1 MAELIYNPD
10 IDEAR
15 ILQDNE
21 WVPTQVYEN
30 KETGERIAYDGV
42 EWKNLPQGPAL
53 DEATLGRLGSG
64 DVLENTPPTQEE
76 QQQPTVGLPKVQTLP
91 KGEGYSDRTARIAE
105 QKAASWGRDGQVL
118 LKTIKETV
126 GGFPEMAAFGIQIG
140 FPETYKAIAA
150 SEAGQFFSAVDK
162 ALEPNLG
169 DDQKLMAEL
178 GSYLTLGA
186 AGKKLLEYGV
196 EYIAKRRGRKKA
208 EELANQV
215 ARETATIQSFGPI
228 GPPAFLRAKPAQI
241 APTKDIPLSPNQA
254 GYVKKAGLFG
264 GSLGAVQAAVQFS
277 DEEYESLINMASD
290 SELVQNNLPAPAIEA
305 LNALKVNPEDS
316 EAKRK
321 LKVYANEILSIG
333 LAAGLLKSAVGVGR
347 AGFGVIQGS
356 EKIAKLNT
364 DLGRLF
370 SSYAALPREL
380 AEAAIQ
386 RSGAAKGYEIEI
398 KKSLKDLQRLQKS
411 EKVSDDAM
419 ANAINNNDMSGL
431 TTPVSLAIVKL
442 KDQIKANE
450 VDINNGLGLTGN
462 NRIGL
467 SFGPDGI
474 YFTRSFE
481 AANNPKY
488 YKKIQNAL
496 ENKDP
501 DPIFVA
507 KVDNA
512 RQYFISKGVKRQ
524 DVDGLIEEVVSKLS
538 KSTEDT
544 AILGGIFDGLGNK
557 AKSASASA
565 AVKVLKKRKDL
576 DKPVLELLG
585 EISEPYQKLSTTLLN
600 QNKLLSEIKFLKDV
614 ESFAKA
620 NVGKDVELPGLFK
633 SLPSTKTT
641 FSVKKSGG
649 VDKKLEQI
657 AEQAIGRFGA
667 DNRKILAN
675 LYTSPTMVNY
685 IGEGLDI
692 FSQKG
697 KSTQDFLGK
706 AASLGQATQTTLDL
720 SAYLLN
726 LWGGVQGLISNG
738 HLLRPSA
745 YKDAVTGV
753 KTLSNQ
759 LTLRDKKAV
768 EEIAMLRRLGVLEQ
782 DVTGEMIGR
791 NANLYGDNAKNAF
804 TKVYGKTMKNLGSAY
819 GQPDAYTKLIAYRSE
834 LSSLKK
840 IFPNMPEKEL
850 QETAAR
856 YVRDTMPTYGVASP
870 AAKLVSRI
878 PVIGN
883 YPLFPAEVLRTH
895 KNIAKYAAKDIIEG
909 TKNRNV
915 KQIVAGTRR
924 LVGLGITTAGVET
937 GINWNN
943 DKLDISQNNK
953 KVMNILAP
961 DWAKGSQN
969 MYLEPFVKDE
979 TGEGLTPEQ
988 KKVFKPYIRTR
999 YVGSTS
1005 ADAMDYIK
1013 APVRLVMGKLLGTG
1027 SISESEIDNAFS
1039 NAAKSLTSPFVSPK
1053 LAATALFN
1061 AASGVD
1067 LETGKPLTDQ
1077 AVGASTADKIKES
1090 VLNFLSKV
1098 EPGTSKAVRDYIEAT
1113 NSEELLGEGN
1123 GQRASGF
1130 PLNSNDLKLLF
1141 GSGIR
1146 SVTTNVEKAIGYDL
1160 SKDLKAIAQTKPNFI
1175 NEVTRLPYE
1184 KLTDEKINELVQ
1196 TYKDL
1201 QERKYRG
1208 MQNLTKK
1215 VNEFKNIDY
1224 IRRYKDEKG
1233 NIQQEKK
1240 ELGIEGVLAAASNDF
1255 WYKGDK
1261 SLIAP
1266 LIADVGQSSANGV
1279 FIPDQIFDENS
1290 QKRLIKAAI
1299 DRGFDGEQY
1308 NKLLKGVVGVFDEY
1322 IKKPLVEKQGE

>member
-1 MAELIYNPD
+1 MAELVYNPD
-10 IDEAR
+10 TGEAR
-15 ILQDNE
+15 VLQDNE

-30 KETGERIAYDGV
+30 PETGERIAYDGT
-42 EWKNLPQGPAL
+42 EWRNLLSKPQEPAM
-53 DEATLGRLGSG
+53 DAATLGRLEAG
-64 DVLENTPPTQEE
+64 DELENTPPTEE
-76 QQQPTVGLPKVQTLP
+76 EKQQPQVQLPSIQPLP
-91 KGEGYSDRTARIAE
+91 TGEGFFARRARIDE
-105 QKAASWGRDGQVL
+105 QKAVARGRAGQPL
-118 LKTIKETV
+118 LKVIKETAL
-126 GGFPEMAAFGIQIG
+126 GIPNLFASGIQIG
-140 FPETYKAIAA
+140 FPEIYKAIEE
-150 SEAGQFFSAVDK
+150 SQVGQFFSSVDK
-162 ALEPNLG
+162 ALEPNLD
-169 DDQKLMAEL
+169 DDQKIMAEL
-178 GSYLTLGA
+178 TSYLTLGA
-186 AGKKLLEYGV
+186 AGKKLLEHGV
-196 EYIAKRRGRKKA
+196 EYLAKRKGKQKA
-208 EELANQV
+208 EELANQI
-215 ARETATIQSFGPI
+215 AEATGT
-228 GPPAFLRAKPAQI
+228 PPVKI
-241 APTKDIPLSPNQA
+241 VPTKDIPLSPKQA
-254 GYVKKAGLFG
+254 GYVSKAGLLG
-264 GSLGAVQAAVQFS
+264 GGLGAVQATVQFS
-277 DEEYESLINMASD
+277 DEEYESLINMASSSD
-290 SELVQNNLPAPAIEA
+290 LVRNNLPEPAIKA
-305 LNALKVNPEDS
+305 LDALKINPEDS

-321 LKVYANEILSIG
+321 LKIYANEILTIG
-333 LAAGLLKSAVGVGR
+333 LATGLLKSAVGVGR
-347 AGFGVIQGS
+347 AGFGVVQGS

-364 DLGRLF
+364 GLGRLF
-370 SSYAALPREL
+370 SSNAALPREL

-411 EKVSDDAM
+411 EKVSDDALSD
-419 ANAINNNDMSGL
+419 AINKNDMSGV
-431 TTPVSLAIVKL
+431 TTPVRNAIVKL
-442 KDQIKANE
+442 KGQIKANE
-450 VDINNGLGLTGN
+450 ADINSMLGLTGK

-467 SFGPDGI
+467 SFGPEGI

-481 AANNPKY
+481 AANNPQY
-488 YKKIQNAL
+488 YTKIKNAL
-496 ENKDP
+496 DNKNP
-501 DPIFVA
+501 DPVFVS

-512 RQYFISKGVKRQ
+512 RQYFISKGVKPQ

-538 KSTEDT
+538 KKDT
-544 AILGGIFDGLGNK
+544 SIIGGIFDGLGSK

-565 AVKVLKKRKDL
+565 AVKILKKRKDL
-576 DKPVLELLG
+576 DKPVLELLS

-600 QNKLLSEIKFLKDV
+600 QNKLISEIKFLKDV
-614 ESFAKA
+614 ENFAKD

-633 SLPSTKTT
+633 SLPSAKTT
-641 FSVKKSGG
+641 FSVQSYGG
-649 VDKKLEQI
+649 VDRKLEEI
-657 AEQAIGRFGA
+657 AQQSIGKFGG
-667 DNRKILAN
+667 NSKKILAD
-675 LYTSPTMVNY
+675 LYAEPTMIKY

-692 FSQKG
+692 FSQNG

-706 AASLGQATQTTLDL
+706 AASLGQATQTILDL
-720 SAYLLN
+720 PAYLLN

-759 LTLRDKKAV
+759 LTLKDKKAV

-840 IFPNMPEKEL
+840 IFPNMSEKEL

-870 AAKLVSRI
+870 AAKLVSRV
-878 PVIGN
+878 PVFGN

-895 KNIAKYAAKDIIEG
+895 KNIVKYAARDIIEG
-909 TKNRNV
+909 AKNRNA
-915 KQIVAGTRR
+915 KQIVAGGRR
-924 LVGLGITTAGVET
+924 LLGLGATTAGVEAAVNT
-937 GINWNN
+937 NN
-943 DKLDISQNNK
+943 DKLNISENNK

-1077 AVGASTADKIKES
+1077 AVGARTADQVKES

-1215 VNEFKNIDY
+1215 VNEFKNIGY
-1224 IRRYKDEKG
+1224 IRRYKDGKG

-1240 ELGIEGVLAAASNDF
+1240 ELEIEGVLAAASDDF

-1266 LIADVGQSSANGV
+1266 LIADVGKSSENGI
-1279 FIPDQIFDENS
+1279 FIPDQIFDKNS
-1290 QKRLIKAAI
+1290 QKKLFKAAI
-1299 DRGFDGEQY
+1299 DRGFDGQQY
-1308 NKLLKGVVGVFDEY
+1308 DKLINGVMSVYEEY
-1322 IKKPLVEKQGE
+1322 SKKPLVEKQGN